1 MLGSEDEKEVK
12 ELKIRYNEFY
22 SEFGHIYE
30 VSEVLRK
37 FRYLWEER
45 HWEALFAVHENWK
58 TSLNTTKEHRTNVP
72 DNIVLVKA
80 IENGI
85 KPQME
90 INDFSIDHE
99 SFISL
104 YILFEKLYSLYL
116 GRHLISDDLWALN
129 ESDLMERVLGGLERF
144 DVFRGN
150 LFLDDEFFEMLQR
163 VSWEEEAKEFFIKL
177 HTLLIYFLFED
188 RGTMELTFS
197 KELINVLV
205 LLAHSSAVLADNF
218 KINILHVLKAY
229 LTLFRIMKTEFS
241 VFVDKRYYEGY
252 IVCKDCDVSYRLQEN
267 EAPYD
272 FSKCRCGGDLKYIS
286 LP

>member
-1 MLGSEDEKEVK
+1 MLGAVDEKEFK

-22 SEFGHIYE
+22 SEFGHVYE

-45 HWEALFAVHENWK
+45 YWDALFAVHENWII
-58 TSLNTTKEHRTNVP
+58 SPNSIKEHHINVP
-72 DNIVLVKA
+72 ENMVLVKA

-85 KPQME
+85 KPQNE
-90 INDFSIDHE
+90 SNDFSIDHE

-104 YILFEKLYSLYL
+104 HVLFEKLYSLYL
-116 GRHLISDDLWALN
+116 GRNLINDDVWALN
-129 ESDLMERVLGGLERF
+129 ESDLDERVLGGLERF
-144 DVFRGN
+144 DIFRGN
-150 LFLDDEFFEMLQR
+150 LFLDDEFFQMLQR
-163 VSWEEEAKEFFIKL
+163 VSWEEEAKEFFTKL
-177 HTLLIYFLFED
+177 HTLLIYFLFDD
-188 RGTMELTFS
+188 RGSVELTFS
-197 KELINVLV
+197 NELINVVV
-205 LLAHSSAVLADNF
+205 LLAHSSAVLSDNF
-218 KINILHVLKAY
+218 KINVRHVLKAY

-241 VFVDKRYYEGY
+241 IFVDKRYYEGY
-252 IVCKDCDVSYRLQEN
+252 IVCKDCELSYRLQEN